1 MNSAHYH
8 LILNHF
14 PIIAPIVGLV
24 VLIAGFVVRS
34 EVVKRTAFFI
44 FIIASLSAIAAVAT
58 GDDAKDAIE
67 RMPGISKQLI
77 DDHEESAE
85 SFSVLIYLLGAT
97 SLVALWANWKMKS
110 YSKLLSWLI
119 IGFCV
124 VVLFFAKD
132 TGTSG
137 GIIHHTEIKTDAV
150 GK

>member
-14 PIIAPIVGLV
+14 PIIAAIVGLV
-24 VLIAGFVVRS
+24 VLIAGFAVRS

-44 FIIASLSAIAAVAT
+44 FIIAAISAIMAVAT
-58 GDDAKDAIE
+58 GDEAKDAIE
-67 RMPGISKQLI
+67 HMPGISKQLI
-77 DDHEESAE
+77 NDHEKSAE
-85 SFSVLIYLLGAT
+85 TFSVFVYLLGAA

-110 YSKLLSWLI
+110 YSKLLSWVI

-124 VVLFFAKD
+124 VVLFFAKQ

-137 GIIHHTEIKTDAV
+137 GVIHHTEIRTHSV